1 MMGTIKGGPWMVLI
15 LSLSVILS
23 IIPCTQR
30 VTLKEE
36 KAWGWMR
43 TAKVW
48 KLANQNVGG
57 GKEKSQW
64 GQSRWGVGGQGGKAN
79 LVVWGMKSAIVCMS
93 GQPDRYYRVAAL
105 NHRCPNRSH
114 RMHMFFYG
122 MKKKMCCTVFGLL
135 TTVFPTDVNIHASKC
150 VVTI

>member
-23 IIPCTQR
+23 NIPCTQR

-43 TAKVW
+43 TAKSVKIGKSECGWW
-48 KLANQNVGG
+48 KR
-57 GKEKSQW
+57 EKSVR
-64 GQSRWGVGGQGGKAN
+64 GGRRGVGGQGGKAN

-105 NHRCPNRSH
+105 NHRCPNKSH
-114 RMHMFFYG
+114 RMYMFFYG